1 MRERARM
8 KVSENLLEGLN
19 KDGKMAELG
28 SVIANDLANYYEH
41 VAKELHKW
49 VDPLSKEQ
57 FWRNP

>member
-1 MRERARM
+1 M